1 MDINK
6 NKSPYII
13 LIITLALFIVV
24 NLGVYWYMSLSGLN
38 GYDLNGHWAIGAY
51 TLNGYNPYPL
61 IGTDGPIESFNDIPE
76 NFSTVPWGC
85 SLGNVFYGG
94 FFSSDTAYV
103 YNLIMHF
110 VFLVLTMIVICKAG
124 KSYLDAKDCSV
135 MVLMLCSHFCFMY
148 SVFFANAGGI
158 ICSMLIIA
166 IYLVANHP
174 WMSAIFLSLAMV
186 KPQIAGVVCIIFL
199 LNRKWKTLI
208 LAAAI
213 DIAGWIATSLLTD
226 TGFFTLLTQTFSSGT
241 ASTEQYLGLFSLLHR
256 FGLPKGI
263 VLGIN
268 VVLGSA
274 YSVYLWKYL
283 KDNGIKSENSL
294 ILYAPAC
301 IASTFWL
308 YKNGTD
314 YFLLTF
320 ASVFFA
326 ILFLKK
332 AMTLKDKI
340 VTYICI
346 GYLQMSRCAV
356 YLGVTLFGDT
366 PVINDI
372 FKGGDGLL
380 LAVAGIILCRMW
392 IKYDAEKIV
401 CTDK

>member
-1 MDINK
+1 MRFGV
-6 NKSPYII
+6 
-13 LIITLALFIVV
+13 TL
-24 NLGVYWYMSLSGLN
+24 
-38 GYDLNGHWAIGAY
+38 
-51 TLNGYNPYPL
+51 
-61 IGTDGPIESFNDIPE
+61 
-76 NFSTVPWGC
+76 
-85 SLGNVFYGG
+85 
-94 FFSSDTAYV
+94 
-103 YNLIMHF
+103 
-110 VFLVLTMIVICKAG
+110 
-124 KSYLDAKDCSV
+124 
-135 MVLMLCSHFCFMY
+135 
-148 SVFFANAGGI
+148 
-158 ICSMLIIA
+158 
-166 IYLVANHP
+166 
-174 WMSAIFLSLAMV
+174 LSLL
-186 KPQIAGVVCIIFL
+186 KIPTTI
-199 LNRKWKTLI
+199 
-208 LAAAI
+208 AAAI

-256 FGLPKGI
+256 FGLSKGI

-268 VVLGSA
+268 VVVGSA

-392 IKYDAEKIV
+392 VKYDAEKLI